1 MPASVHVGSSAAAAF
16 IAAAALFAAASGAAE
31 PPLPPASPAEGVS
44 GAAAGGQIL
53 CSENPGP
60 VALGSA
66 QWNGWGRGVD
76 NTRYQP
82 EPAIRAADVSRLA
95 LKWAFGYPGANTVSG
110 QPTIVDGRVFV
121 GGAGRVYAL
130 DAKSGCTYW
139 RYDTDAHAFSAIV
152 DRGARRAAANRQA
165 ASREIQ
171 ARSSIDAHLDVLKPP
186 SAAFFGDD
194 KGTVYALDAE
204 RGTLLWKTQLESQPT
219 ARILGAPVVYQN
231 HLYVAVGSS
240 EPGAARDAAFS
251 CCTFRGSVAVARH
264 RHRPRRLENLSGG
277 RRAAADRERRGR
289 AAIRPRGDRGR
300 GSPDPRYGPGPR
312 ICRDGRL
319 VQSPASAVGGRG
331 RRAGSARWSGAV
343 VEAASP
349 ARRRE
354 RSRRGPGARAGADF
368 TASPILRTLTSGRQI
383 LLAGQRSGIVYG
395 LDPERSGEVLWQIN
409 GAENKVSEGIEAGM
423 AADHHDVYAAL
434 SGFGAEPSNQTGSL
448 VAIDMKT
455 GAKRWQRPAPPVAC
469 SWTSASVCAHG
480 EAQAVT
486 VIPGAAFSGSMD
498 GHLRAYSTIDGKI
511 LWDYDTAKDFVTVN
525 RVTASGGS
533 LDQGGATIVNGVV
546 YVNSGSERGQ
556 PGQRAARLFSRRQI
570 GPLMP
575 VFKRIVLAS
584 LSLCLGLYASAAC
597 AANARSAAPAPAIED
612 SVVKVFAT
620 MRYPDPFKPWT
631 KQGPTDVSGS
641 GVVIDGKR
649 ILTNAHVV
657 LYATQVQVQA
667 NAIGRQG
674 AGHRGRRG
682 SRHRPRRAPAR

>member
-1 MPASVHVGSSAAAAF
+1 MPASVHLGSSAAAAF

-31 PPLPPASPAEGVS
+31 PPLPPAPPAGQAS

-53 CSENPGP
+53 CSEDPGP

-152 DRGARRAAANRQA
+152 IAELGVPRQIAKPKPRKSKRGRGR
-165 ASREIQ
+165 
-171 ARSSIDAHLDVLKPP
+171 IDAHLDVLKPP

-194 KGTVYALDAE
+194 KGSVYALDAE
-204 RGTLLWKTQLESQPT
+204 RGTLMWKTQLESQPT
-219 ARILGAPVVYQN
+219 ARILGAPVIYQN
-231 HLYVAVGSS
+231 HLYVTVGSS

-251 CCTFRGSVAVARH
+251 CCTFRGSVASLDIATGRVAWKTYLVAEEP
-264 RHRPRRLENLSGG
+264 RPIASVAGVQHFGPAGIAVAGAPTLDTARGLVYIATGDSFNPPLQPSADAVVALDLLDGQVRWSKQLRPPDAESAPAEGPA
-277 RRAAADRERRGR
+277 REAAAH
-289 AAIRPRGDRGR
+289 
-300 GSPDPRYGPGPR
+300 
-312 ICRDGRL
+312 
-319 VQSPASAVGGRG
+319 
-331 RRAGSARWSGAV
+331 
-343 VEAASP
+343 
-349 ARRRE
+349 
-354 RSRRGPGARAGADF
+354 DF

-434 SGFGAEPSNQTGSL
+434 SGFAADPPNQTGSL

-455 GAKRWQRPAPPVAC
+455 GAKRWQRLAPPVAC
-469 SWTSASVCAHG
+469 SWTSASVCVHG
-480 EAQAVT
+480 GAQAVT

-546 YVNSGSERGQ
+546 YVNSGSERGS
-556 PGQRAARLFSRRQI
+556 PGNVLLAFSV
-570 GPLMP
+570 G
-575 VFKRIVLAS
+575 
-584 LSLCLGLYASAAC
+584 
-597 AANARSAAPAPAIED
+597 
-612 SVVKVFAT
+612 
-620 MRYPDPFKPWT
+620 
-631 KQGPTDVSGS
+631 
-641 GVVIDGKR
+641 GK
-649 ILTNAHVV
+649 
-657 LYATQVQVQA
+657 
-667 NAIGRQG
+667 
-674 AGHRGRRG
+674 
-682 SRHRPRRAPAR
+682 